1 MLAIFKRE
9 MRSYFTTATGYIFLA
24 VSLALFG
31 AALGATTL
39 LQSSSDTSTYFIFK
53 LVILIVILPILTMKI
68 FSEEKKTKTEQLLL
82 TAPVSIP
89 KMVLGKYLAAFCM
102 YLIVILV
109 SMVNYIPLY
118 QYTVDD
124 YISSTMPPSMVM
136 ILGNTFALVLI
147 GMAFIAIGMFI
158 SALTENQ
165 FAAIVGTLG
174 VLAALFVL
182 GIISAYIPNEAIRY
196 IFSFV
201 SVYDRYIG
209 FTYGMFDFGAL
220 IYYLALAGA
229 FIFLT
234 IRVFISRRYR

>member
-102 YLIVILV
+102 YLIV
-109 SMVNYIPLY
+109 MV
-118 QYTVDD
+118 V
-124 YISSTMPPSMVM
+124 
-136 ILGNTFALVLI
+136 
-147 GMAFIAIGMFI
+147 
-158 SALTENQ
+158 
-165 FAAIVGTLG
+165 
-174 VLAALFVL
+174 
-182 GIISAYIPNEAIRY
+182 
-196 IFSFV
+196 
-201 SVYDRYIG
+201 
-209 FTYGMFDFGAL
+209 
-220 IYYLALAGA
+220 
-229 FIFLT
+229 
-234 IRVFISRRYR
+234 